1 MNSTLYATPEMVTD
15 LSSCAFYHSTN
26 LPGYGEIEG
35 EWDLRGNVDK
45 YLGNVTFNGKRCLE
59 IGSADG
65 FLSFEIEKRGAEI
78 VCFDLSP
85 QLSLDVIPFARG
97 DITAARAQ
105 AAETIGGMNN
115 AFWLSHRLF
124 ESQAKMVYGHAYN
137 VPESI
142 GSVEITTFGSILMHL
157 RDPFLALSSACRLTT
172 ETIIVTDALNPIH
185 MPAALRSLRN
195 RLPAELRR
203 PAMRFRADWRN
214 RDWLSQQAQWWVMLP
229 ELVQEFLG
237 VLGFEKTTISYHSQ
251 EFPGASRGSG
261 LSKRTR
267 RAMYTVVAKRTV
279 PLEPA

>member
-1 MNSTLYATPEMVTD
+1 
-15 LSSCAFYHSTN
+15 
-26 LPGYGEIEG
+26 
-35 EWDLRGNVDK
+35 
-45 YLGNVTFNGKRCLE
+45 
-59 IGSADG
+59 
-65 FLSFEIEKRGAEI
+65 
-78 VCFDLSP
+78 
-85 QLSLDVIPFARG
+85 
-97 DITAARAQ
+97 
-105 AAETIGGMNN
+105 
-115 AFWLSHRLF
+115 
-124 ESQAKMVYGHAYN
+124 
-137 VPESI
+137 
-142 GSVEITTFGSILMHL
+142 MHL

-251 EFPGASRGSG
+251 EFSGASRGSG